1 MHYPDDLVL
10 VKSQKGND
18 EVVTRKHGLT
28 PRIRQMLILIDGHRD
43 FAALSK
49 LIGAKEAVA
58 YAMALEN
65 EGFVARVSVPSTA
78 SVLSGPET
86 VLETAAPA
94 IAPPAPSTS
103 FAPPPSVQAPAV
115 DFATMRHRIE
125 RLLHETLGPFA
136 DDISVRVEKARTV
149 QDLRDLQQSIVL
161 IVEAV
166 RGKSAAAE
174 FLQKV
179 GKF

>member
-10 VKSQKGND
+10 VKSPKGND
-18 EVVTRKHGLT
+18 EVVTRKHGLS
-28 PRIRQMLILIDGHRD
+28 PRIRQLLILIDGHRS

-49 LIGAKEAVA
+49 LLGAKEAVA
-58 YAMALEN
+58 YAIALES
-65 EGFVARVSVPSTA
+65 EGFVARVSLP
-78 SVLSGPET
+78 
-86 VLETAAPA
+86 TAASALHGHDHAMDTELAAVTPA
-94 IAPPAPSTS
+94 SRPS
-103 FAPPPSVQAPAV
+103 PSVAPAA

-166 RGKSAAAE
+166 RGKTAAAE

>member
-1 MHYPDDLVL
+1 MHYPDDLIL

-18 EVVTRKHGLT
+18 EVVTRKHGLN
-28 PRIRQMLILIDGHRD
+28 PRIRQMLILIDGHRN
-43 FAALSK
+43 FSALSK
-49 LIGAKEAVA
+49 LIGAKETLA
-58 YAMALEN
+58 YAMALES
-65 EGFVARVSVPSTA
+65 EGFIARVSVPSTV
-78 SVLSGPET
+78 SVLGGNET
-86 VLETAAPA
+86 VLESALPVMAPLAAPA
-94 IAPPAPSTS
+94 PNLPTA
-103 FAPPPSVQAPAV
+103 

-136 DDISVRVEKARTV
+136 DDISVRVEKARTL
-149 QDLRDLQQSIVL
+149 QDLRDLLQSIVL